1 VCVFFAKNECFYVQ
15 ALPEVLHCYLI
26 VGKQWLT
33 SGHAMMAG
41 HLSKNRV
48 GSLAFSCFF
57 KKVFGLCIEV
67 HERSFLILS
76 ERWMD

>member
-1 VCVFFAKNECFYVQ
+1 
-15 ALPEVLHCYLI
+15 
-26 VGKQWLT
+26 
-33 SGHAMMAG
+33 MMAG

-76 ERWMD
+76 ERWMDWSSLKGDEVSDWKFV